1 MKITCIDKEI
11 KQILETGYYQIPR
24 FQRPYSWEKDNIN
37 EFLHDAI
44 IESETDYFIGSFVVY
59 KSTPGNF
66 GIVDGQQR
74 LTTITM
80 ILCAL
85 RDFYINESFDDDA
98 KGIHNLIERSDIKNQ
113 KQFILQT
120 ETSYP
125 YLQEHIQKYS
135 DPEIEDDLNSEE
147 ENLKFGFNLISD
159 FFRSII
165 NEIKNNRQLTKE
177 QAKKDVQSK
186 LDEIRDKILQLKV
199 IYIELDDEDDAYII
213 FETLNTRGKDLS
225 VSDLAKNY
233 LTKLIKTKNAKVD
246 LPKDKWNKI
255 RETIDSST
263 ADIDIDTFLFHVWL
277 SKYQFTTLK
286 TLFKKLKTTVKL
298 SNAKSFLDELVT
310 DSVTYKSIFDPETK
324 KWNKNEFELKQS
336 LLSLLSFRVNQ
347 QTPMVLAV
355 LRAYNKKEI
364 KLSHAI
370 ESLKAI
376 EHFHYIF
383 TAITSQRSSGGIS
396 SMYSYS
402 ARELFNSKDIA
413 SRVKVI
419 KDLKQSMR
427 DKLPLLEEFTI
438 NFKNL
443 KFTNDFPKYKKI
455 IQYTLSKYDIYY
467 NTNGSSVHYDRMTI
481 EHLLPQNPT
490 KKLPDHDETVGMIGN
505 LILADD
511 KTNGKLDNKD
521 FANKKKILTGTTL
534 YIDRKIQDAIKWE
547 PKEILDRTDTIAK
560 LAYTKVFKI

>member
-1 MKITCIDKEI
+1 VKITCIDKEI

-85 RDFYINESFDDDA
+85 RDFYINENFDDDA

-135 DPEIEDDLNSEE
+135 DPEIEDELNSEE
-147 ENLKFGFNLISD
+147 ENLKFGFNLISE

-177 QAKKDVQSK
+177 QVKKEVQGK
-186 LDEIRDKILQLKV
+186 LDEIRDKVLQLKV
-199 IYIELDDEDDAYII
+199 IYIELDDEEDAYII

-233 LTKLIKTKNAKVD
+233 LTKLIKTKNPKVD

-263 ADIDIDTFLFHVWL
+263 ADIDTDTFLFHVWL

-286 TLFKKLKTTVKL
+286 TLFKKLKTTVKQ
-298 SNAKSFLDELVT
+298 SNAKSFLDELVA
-310 DSVTYKSIFDPETK
+310 DSTTYKSIFDPETK

-402 ARELFNSKDIA
+402 ARELFNAKDMA
-413 SRVKVI
+413 SRVNAI

-438 NFKNL
+438 NFRNL
-443 KFTNDFPKYKKI
+443 KFTNDFTKYKKI
-455 IQYTLSKYDIYY
+455 IQYTLSKYDSYY

-481 EHLLPQNPT
+481 EHLLPQNPA
-490 KKLPDHDETVGMIGN
+490 KKLPNHDETVGMIGN

-521 FANKKKILTGTTL
+521 FANKKKILTATTL
-534 YIDRKIQDAIKWE
+534 YIDKKIQDATKWE
-547 PKEILDRTDTIAK
+547 PREIIDRTDAIAK

>member
-44 IESETDYFIGSFVVY
+44 VESETDYFIGSFVVY
-59 KSTPGNF
+59 KSTTGNF

-85 RDFYINESFDDDA
+85 RDFYISEKHDDA
-98 KGIHNLIERSDIKNQ
+98 ALGIHNLIERSDINNQ
-113 KQFILQT
+113 KQYILQT

-125 YLQEHIQKYS
+125 YLQEHIQKYT

-147 ENLKFGFNLISD
+147 ENLKYGFGLIVD
-159 FFRSII
+159 FFQSIV
-165 NEIKNNRQLTKE
+165 NEVNQNKQLTKE
-177 QAKKDVQSK
+177 QAKQEIQNK
-186 LDEIRDKILQLKV
+186 LDEIRNKILQLKV
-199 IYIELDDEDDAYII
+199 IYIELDDEDDAYVI

-233 LTKLIKTKNAKVD
+233 LTKLIKTNNSKVD

-263 ADIDIDTFLFHVWL
+263 ADIDTDTFLFHVWL

-286 TLFKKLKTTVKL
+286 TLYKKLKVTVKKA
-298 SNAKSFLDELVT
+298 NAKSFLDELVI
-310 DSVTYKSIFDPETK
+310 DSATYKTIFDPETK
-324 KWNKNEFELKQS
+324 KWNKNEFDLKQS

-355 LRAYNKKEI
+355 LRAYNKRDI

-370 ESLKAI
+370 DCLKSI

-396 SMYSYS
+396 SMYSSS
-402 ARELFNSKDIA
+402 ARELHSANDIA
-413 SRVKVI
+413 SRTKAI

-427 DKLPLLEEFTI
+427 EKLPSLEEFTV
-438 NFKNL
+438 NFSNL
-443 KFTNDFPKYKKI
+443 RFTNDFTKHKKI
-455 IQYTLSKYDIYY
+455 IQYTLSKYDNHF
-467 NTNGSSVHYDRMTI
+467 NTNGSTVHYDRMTI
-481 EHLLPQNPT
+481 EHLLPQSNG
-490 KKLPDHDETVGMIGN
+490 KKLDEVGQAIGMIGN
-505 LILADD
+505 LILADE

-521 FANKKKILTGTTL
+521 FTSKKKILLSTTL
-534 YIDRKIQDAIKWE
+534 YIDKDVKDALKWE
-547 PKEILDRTDTIAK
+547 PTEIKKRTDAIAK

>member
-85 RDFYINESFDDDA
+85 RDFYINENFDDDA

-135 DPEIEDDLNSEE
+135 DPEIEDELNSEE
-147 ENLKFGFNLISD
+147 ENLKFGFNLISE

-177 QAKKDVQSK
+177 QVKKEVQGK
-186 LDEIRDKILQLKV
+186 LDEIRDKVLQLKV
-199 IYIELDDEDDAYII
+199 IYIELDDEEDAYII

-233 LTKLIKTKNAKVD
+233 LTKLIKTKNPKVD

-263 ADIDIDTFLFHVWL
+263 ADIDTDTFLFHVWL

-286 TLFKKLKTTVKL
+286 TLFKKLKTTVKQ
-298 SNAKSFLDELVT
+298 SNAKSFLDELVA
-310 DSVTYKSIFDPETK
+310 DSTTYKSIFDPETK

-402 ARELFNSKDIA
+402 ARELFNAKDMA
-413 SRVKVI
+413 SRVNAI

-438 NFKNL
+438 NFRNL
-443 KFTNDFPKYKKI
+443 KFTNDFTKYKKI
-455 IQYTLSKYDIYY
+455 IQYTLSKYDSYY

-481 EHLLPQNPT
+481 EHLLPQNPA
-490 KKLPDHDETVGMIGN
+490 KKLPNHDETVGMIGN

-521 FANKKKILTGTTL
+521 FANKKKILTATTL
-534 YIDRKIQDAIKWE
+534 YIDKKIQDATKWE
-547 PKEILDRTDTIAK
+547 PREIIDRTDAIAK